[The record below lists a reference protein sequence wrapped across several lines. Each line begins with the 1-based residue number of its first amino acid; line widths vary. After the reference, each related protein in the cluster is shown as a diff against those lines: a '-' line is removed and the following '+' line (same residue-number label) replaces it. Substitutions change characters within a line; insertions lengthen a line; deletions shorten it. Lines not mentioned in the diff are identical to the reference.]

1 MLPTINLEL
10 DIGSRVLQLEQLA
23 DLDKIVEEA
32 ILEKHPNPYWAYL
45 WPSSRALAKE
55 IGRGPSLEGL
65 RALDL
70 GCGLGALGV
79 SAASQGANVVCADI
93 APEALELAQLNARKN
108 QLSVET
114 MVLDWNAPPE
124 NLGRFD
130 RVYAADVF
138 YEDGMLAGVVRFLR
152 AHLAPEGRAMIAD
165 PMRVLA
171 SGVAGAARFHGLE
184 VTSVTLEEG
193 AMMTGGVMLHEI
205 RPRARRRGAP
215 PPADPSSTPGA

>member
-1 MLPTINLEL
+1 MLPTITLEL
-10 DIGSRVLQLEQLA
+10 DIGARVLQLEQLA

-45 WPSSRALAKE
+45 WPSARALAKE
-55 IGRGPSLEGL
+55 IGRGPPLDGL

-79 SAASQGANVVCADI
+79 SAAARGAKVLCADI
-93 APEALELAQLNARKN
+93 APEALELARTNAAKN
-108 QLSVET
+108 GVEVET
-114 MVLDWNAPPE
+114 LVLDWNHPPE
-124 NLGRFD
+124 DLGRFD

-138 YEDGMLAGVVRFLR
+138 YEDGMLAGIVRFLR
-152 AHLAPEGRAMIAD
+152 AHLSPEGCAMIAD

-184 VTSVTLEEG
+184 VTSMTLEEG

-205 RPRARRRGAP
+205 RPRAKRRGVP
-215 PPADPSSTPGA
+215 PSSTPGA